1 MEENHAQYEC
11 FICFEISNQYEKHPS
26 RLNNLQDYIKNCSC
40 DGWIHNICIKKWY
53 KSNETCP
60 ICRKKIV
67 FLNFDLQYG
76 IYIIH
81 YFVVT
86 TNSVYVFV
94 QHLIKLRNFIIFC
107 IILTN
112 IMNIVSIALHNF
124 HKNDM
129 CSDNMY
135 EYNRH
140 YYYSEYVYDADQI
153 L

>member
-1 MEENHAQYEC
+1 MAENHAQYEC
-11 FICFEISNQYEKHPS
+11 FICFEVSNEYEKHPS
-26 RLNNLQDYIKNCSC
+26 RLNNLENYIKNCSC
-40 DGWIHNICIKKWY
+40 DGWIHNTCIKKWY

-86 TNSVYVFV
+86 TNSLYIFIK
-94 QHLIKLRNFIIFC
+94 HLIKLKNIIIFC

-124 HKNDM
+124 HKNDT
-129 CSDNMY
+129 CSDY
-135 EYNRH
+135 IYQYKHH
-140 YYYSEYVYDADQI
+140 YYYLEYVYDADQI